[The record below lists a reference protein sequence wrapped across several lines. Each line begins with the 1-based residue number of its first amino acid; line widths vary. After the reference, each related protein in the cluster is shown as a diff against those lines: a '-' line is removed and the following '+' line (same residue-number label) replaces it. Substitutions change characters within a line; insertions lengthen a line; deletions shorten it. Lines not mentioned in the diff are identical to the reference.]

1 MLDEGMGMKLCLTFL
16 KPTLTIFLSAGVAGA
31 AVDLSGFWERRDT
44 AGSGAWENID
54 AKIPKAALL
63 RPADTSGGGPGGAP
77 QSADTAPHAAGQP
90 YIVTNGRCGTMG
102 LPGTMAHSAALDIV
116 QGKAETLIVGEMPG
130 AQHIFTGGR
139 QHPAARLIEP
149 SPTGHSI
156 GHWDGDTFVVDTV
169 GLTAGGGIPGG
180 GQKSPET
187 HLTERFRL
195 LDGGKRM
202 TVTFTWDDPKIYAR
216 PHTYEYTYYKDP
228 DGSYA
233 FEEWCDSGDPLQ
245 KQSIV
250 PRE

>member
-1 MLDEGMGMKLCLTFL
+1 MLHEGTGMKLCF
-16 KPTLTIFLSAGVAGA
+16 A
-31 AVDLSGFWERRDT
+31 ALAICFTANLACAAADLSGFWERRDT

-54 AKIPKAALL
+54 AKIPKAVLL
-63 RPADTSGGGPGGAP
+63 RPASGEGGRGGAP
-77 QSADTAPHAAGQP
+77 RPADSSPHVPGQP

-102 LPGTMAHSAALDIV
+102 LPGTMAHSAALDII
-116 QGKAETLIVGEMPG
+116 QGTQETLIVGEMPG
-130 AQHIFTGGR
+130 AQHIFTDGR
-139 QHPAARLIEP
+139 PHPAAQLIEP
-149 SPTGHSI
+149 SSTGHSV

-187 HLTERFRL
+187 HLIERFRL
-195 LDGGKRM
+195 LDDGKRM

-216 PHTYEYTYYKDP
+216 PHTYEYTYFKDP
-228 DGSYA
+228 DESYA